1 MFVIITYDVEEKR
14 VSKVHKVLKRYLTWT
29 QNSVFEG
36 EITEGKLK
44 KCLASLHNIVNKQV
58 DSIHVYKVQNAKMM
72 EKTVYGQEKNFDSM
86 FL

>member
-1 MFVIITYDVEEKR
+1 MFVIVSYDIEVKR
-14 VSKVHKVLKRYLTWT
+14 VSKVHKILKKYLQWT

-44 KCLASLHNIVNKQV
+44 KCMHEISLEIDPVYDSVYVYRVPNPKNIKKE
-58 DSIHVYKVQNAKMM
+58 IYGC
-72 EKTVYGQEKNFDSM
+72 EKDFETM

>member
-1 MFVIITYDVEEKR
+1 MFVIISYDVGVKR
-14 VSKVHKVLKRYLTWT
+14 VSKVHKVLKKYLQWT

-44 KCLASLHNIVNKQV
+44 QCMGEIIPKIDQRADSLYVYRVSNPKNIKK
-58 DSIHVYKVQNAKMM
+58 I
-72 EKTVYGQEKNFDSM
+72 VYGTEKDFESI